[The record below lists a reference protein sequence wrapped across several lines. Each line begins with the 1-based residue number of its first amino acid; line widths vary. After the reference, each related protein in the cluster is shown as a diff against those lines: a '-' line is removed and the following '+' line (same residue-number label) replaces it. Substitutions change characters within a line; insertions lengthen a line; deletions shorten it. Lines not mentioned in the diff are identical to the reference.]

1 MKISRSPAF
10 RTFVQLSLTTVALA
24 INLHGAAIAA
34 PAQRVNLDKW
44 TMTRTHA
51 HDTVGATFDGSAL
64 GQEPVSITVA
74 LKIQNKD
81 LLDRYTKE
89 LFHPGNPNYH
99 KWLTSKESTAQFA
112 PTQKQAQAVADYLI
126 QMGFTDVQI
135 ADNRLIVSAQGTVDA
150 ARRAFRTEI
159 GHFTRNGRSGIANT
173 LDIQVPSALSDQ
185 VEYVLGL
192 QTLERPH
199 TNSRPVSE
207 PVTVARPA
215 YGTTTSGAH
224 YYYPQEFATVYNA
237 GNTPAALNTEVAIVG
252 WGSMTNAVSDLK
264 QFETDKNIN
273 PVPTAVVST
282 GTPSNDDSMQAE
294 WAMDAQAIV
303 GISGGVKKLTFY
315 AAADNTDASLLTA
328 INKVI
333 SDNTAK
339 VINLSWGECETNSHG
354 WADAA
359 FQLGVTQGQTFSVAS
374 GDHGAYDCGG
384 SAANGAYGTTLS
396 VQYPASSAYVVA
408 VGGTT
413 LNTSATDA
421 YISESAWAYSGGGV
435 SQYTNVPS
443 WQTSSVPQGSN
454 RRLPDLA
461 FDADWTNTPMM
472 FYLTT
477 SPDMV
482 KNGVPNSGYYTNGGT
497 SLASPLFV
505 GAWARL
511 ESAHNNGLGF
521 AAPALYNYAS
531 TFPFHDVTTG
541 NNGYY
546 DAKAGRDSAT
556 GWGSFDIEK
565 ADTFITNTPGFTT
578 SSNQH

>member
-1 MKISRSPAF
+1 M
-10 RTFVQLSLTTVALA
+10 SLQ
-24 INLHGAAIAA
+24 GAAIAA
-34 PAQRVNLDKW
+34 PIKSENLNKW
-44 TMTRTHA
+44 TTTRTNA
-51 HDTVGATFDGSAL
+51 HNTVGAIFDGSAPD
-64 GQEPVSITVA
+64 QEPVSIVVA
-74 LKIQNKD
+74 LKLQNKD
-81 LLDRYTKE
+81 FLDQYTRE
-89 LFHPGNPNYH
+89 LFHSGSPYYH
-99 KWLTSKESTAQFA
+99 KWMSSKESTAKFA
-112 PTQKQAQAVADYLI
+112 PTPQQAQAVADYLF
-126 QMGFTDVQI
+126 QMGFTNIQI
-135 ADNRLIVSAQGTVDA
+135 ADNRLIVSAYGTVGS

-192 QTLERPH
+192 QTLDRPH

-207 PVTVARPA
+207 PLKAANPA
-215 YGTTTSGAH
+215 YGITASGAH

-237 GNTPAALNTEVAIVG
+237 GNTPTASNTEVAIVG
-252 WGSMTNAVSDLK
+252 WGSMANAVKDLE

-273 PVPTAVVST
+273 AVPTAVVSI
-282 GTPSNDDSMQAE
+282 GNPSNDDSMQAE

-315 AAADNTDASLLTA
+315 AAADSTNANLLTA
-328 INKVI
+328 INRAV

-339 VINLSWGECETNSHG
+339 VINLSWGECETGTNG

-359 FQLGVTQGQTFSVAS
+359 FQLGVTQGQTFAVAS

-384 SAANGAYGTTLS
+384 SAPNGAYGTTLS

-413 LNTSATDA
+413 LNTSADDA
-421 YISESAWAYSGGGV
+421 YLSESTWPYSGGGV
-435 SQYTNVPS
+435 SQYTKMPS
-443 WQTSSVPQGSN
+443 WQTNSAPGSY

-461 FDADWTNTPMM
+461 FDADWTNSPMS

-482 KNGVPNSGYYTNGGT
+482 KQGVSSSGYYTNGGT

-521 AAPALYNYAS
+521 AAPALYTYAS

-546 DAKAGRDSAT
+546 TAVVGRDSAT
-556 GWGSFDIEK
+556 GWGSFDIQR
-565 ADTFITNTPGFTT
+565 ANDFITNTPGFTT